1 MRRDVMRKRSRLLV
15 PVVALA
21 VASSVVQPAAAE
33 PHVFP
38 TSQALVPVAVAGAF
52 VLPALVAALFAG
64 LGRLARRPKA
74 LLGLGAVGIAGL
86 VLAGYLNPELLA
98 ALRL

>member
-1 MRRDVMRKRSRLLV
+1 MPREVMRRRSGAVV
-15 PVVALA
+15 PILALA
-21 VASSVVQPAAAE
+21 VLSGVVQPAAAE

-74 LLGLGAVGIAGL
+74 LLGIGALGVGGL
-86 VLAGYLNPELLA
+86 VLAGYLNPDLLA